1 MLEDLYILGGGVL
14 EDLYILVAGVC
25 VVNNGKLVLS
35 SSHVALGAH

>member
-25 VVNNGKLVLS
+25 VVNNGKLELS
-35 SSHVALGAH
+35 GCLGPSV